1 MSRRRLIGA
10 AALAAAALSTAA
22 VASPADARRAVP
34 RGYRGHIAG
43 AVPARQYLA
52 VLDAAKVARAAPN
65 GHARRLTRIAK
76 NRPLTGTPTSLPIVA
91 FTHDSGGR
99 LWYAVMMPGRPN
111 GRTGWITTTHV
122 EQAVTGWHIV
132 VDRSQRRATVYHLG
146 KVAKR
151 FRVAVGK
158 RSTPTPTGFFFV
170 EEIVH
175 ERHSSEFWPYAL
187 ALSARSTV
195 FSDFAGGP
203 GQIAMHG
210 IANIGGHV
218 GTAISHGC
226 IRLSTSADSW
236 LGRHMEAGVPVDI
249 LA

>member
-1 MSRRRLIGA
+1 MSRGRLIGA
-10 AALAAAALSTAA
+10 AALAAAALSVAA
-22 VASPADARRAVP
+22 VTAPAAARHGE
-34 RGYRGHIAG
+34 RGRIAG
-43 AVPARQYLA
+43 AVPARQFLA

-76 NRPLTGTPTSLPIVA
+76 DRPLTGTPTSLPIVA
-91 FTHDSGGR
+91 FTHDSRGR
-99 LWYAVMMPGRPN
+99 LWYAVMLPGRPN

-132 VDRSQRRATVYHLG
+132 VDRSRRRATVYHLG
-146 KVAKR
+146 NVVKR
-151 FRVAVGK
+151 FRVAIGK

-170 EEIVH
+170 EEIVR
-175 ERHSSEFWPYAL
+175 ERRSSQFWPYAL
-187 ALSARSTV
+187 ALSARSNV

-210 IANIGGHV
+210 IANIGGRV

-226 IRLSTSADSW
+226 IRLATSADRW